1 MIRPITSVAALEE
14 VLAGQAVAVIYL
26 HSPRCGSCLAALDE
40 VQRFAAAQPDVGVFQ
55 VEVLA
60 ARAVSDAI
68 AERLGVRHA
77 SPQVIV
83 VRGGRAVWSATHWDV
98 TAGALAEQVS
108 RVGAV

>member
-1 MIRPITSVAALEE
+1 MIRPIASVAAFEE
-14 VLAGQAVAVIYL
+14 ALARHPVVVIYK

-40 VQRFAAAQPDVGVFQ
+40 VRRFAAAQPDVPVLQ
-55 VEVLA
+55 VEVLMQ
-60 ARAVSDAI
+60 RAVSDGI

-98 TAGALAEQVS
+98 TAGALAEQLS